1 MKLDIDKYRN
11 VSYETRTNCMICGHP
26 SLPSVINLP
35 KLPMTEIYVSEKVN
49 ENIGIADQGL
59 DFCTNCGHA
68 QLRNVID
75 VELQYGETFSY
86 FFRTGESAT
95 GRSSVQFFIDFMN
108 RTSGNNHFKHILEV
122 GCNDLFLLKQL
133 QHKADFLTGVD
144 PILKDYNEDIKIN
157 NLSVIGDFFENF
169 KLEKDYDLLICKDT
183 LEHVADPKEFTRQIV
198 DQSSDETLF
207 YFQFPCLESTLKD
220 ARFDQI
226 FHQHLN
232 YFTLQSVIYMLNELG
247 CELIDFT
254 FNHEHWGALLVAFRK
269 SSKPTR
275 FNKHIWNITSEDIS
289 HRYKVFKN
297 GLATVN
303 SRLQYFEREEIYGF
317 GAALMLPV
325 LSYYLENDLSGLVC
339 IIDDDPNK
347 DGLYYLNLPVQIL
360 SQNAIKDNREAIF
373 LLTAIASQNNVRTIL
388 PKLFEFRPKHI
399 IVPLNTI

>member
-1 MKLDIDKYRN
+1 M
-11 VSYETRTNCMICGHP
+11 
-26 SLPSVINLP
+26 
-35 KLPMTEIYVSEKVN
+35 
-49 ENIGIADQGL
+49 
-59 DFCTNCGHA
+59 
-68 QLRNVID
+68 
-75 VELQYGETFSY
+75 
-86 FFRTGESAT
+86 
-95 GRSSVQFFIDFMN
+95 
-108 RTSGNNHFKHILEV
+108 
-122 GCNDLFLLKQL
+122 
-133 QHKADFLTGVD
+133 
-144 PILKDYNEDIKIN
+144 
-157 NLSVIGDFFENF
+157 
-169 KLEKDYDLLICKDT
+169 
-183 LEHVADPKEFTRQIV
+183 ADPKEFTRQIV